1 MPFSAAAFRA
11 TAAGRAHQD
20 VDVEQSA
27 VIGNRALR
35 FGARRPKPQAAF
47 VHPHIEKDQLNLP
60 DFVSNADPHQCDGT
74 KGKENL
80 SSCDQTK
87 KLMISSS
94 MMRKRVIRFGF
105 WLNCAGLEARAFASC
120 EESRFGLGRE

>member
-74 KGKENL
+74 KGNL
-80 SSCDQTK
+80 ITNYPQPSNDGTNQEHATVSA
-87 KLMISSS
+87 S
-94 MMRKRVIRFGF
+94 
-105 WLNCAGLEARAFASC
+105 LNDGAQQGSV
-120 EESRFGLGRE
+120 SKGPQ